1 MGVKSWFGPGTGNLI
16 YFSLHSVMPANQS
29 EDNSP
34 TPGSSLEPVP
44 VPVPTTPVKSHV
56 TDLDP
61 ELSPNEVSSGELA
74 VLQISQA
81 TLPVPAV
88 KIEPL
93 AIIPVV
99 RKPRQIETLGQR
111 RMRRP
116 FSVSEVE
123 ALVAAVEKLGTGRYQ
138 ITTTI
143 ISTASIMFVNNLL
156 IRRKCLMLDFLF

>member
-16 YFSLHSVMPANQS
+16 YFLLHSVMPANQS

-34 TPGSSLEPVP
+34 TPDRSLE
-44 VPVPTTPVKSHV
+44 PVPTTPVKSHV
-56 TDLDP
+56 TDPDP
-61 ELSPNEVSSGELA
+61 ELSPNEVSSAELA
-74 VLQISQA
+74 VPQISQA
-81 TLPVPAV
+81 KLPVPAV

-93 AIIPVV
+93 AIIPVE

-143 ISTASIMFVNNLL
+143 ISTASITFVNNLL
-156 IRRKCLMLDFLF
+156 IR